1 MARIAIIA
9 LLLLATSP
17 ALAEPAQPDA
27 PPADAGAPT
36 PPAAA
41 APAEQ
46 NAATPPAATPPPSD
60 ADLRESVCLMIE
72 ASARAHNLPL
82 EFFARVIWQES
93 RFQPGVVGPRTRS
106 GERAQGIAQFMPRTA
121 AERGLLD
128 PFDPVQALP
137 KSAEFLRELA
147 DQFGNLGL
155 AAAAYNAGPQRVRDW
170 LSGRRTLP
178 AETQNYVQ
186 AITGIS
192 ADEWARS
199 GKREPVQ
206 PARPNCT
213 QLMALLHRAPNPFVQ
228 KLEERV
234 NIVKRGGGGRQPVG
248 RAARRRVLARPCA
261 VELRDAG
268 QALCRGAD
276 RTRPEPPQQRV
287 PQPRH
292 PAVLPGAGGRRDA
305 PGGGLLVRQH
315 PPRRRRLH
323 RAAQRRELTG
333 VNVGGGATG
342 ASGYRFSPRI
352 TETKTAAICTNTEIL
367 LAMAATTT
375 TQRASCSIQP
385 RARVVGRIAS
395 LPGAGD
401 QKAHKQGLRPCDSR
415 RLSRA
420 KGPAPS

>member
-1 MARIAIIA
+1 MARIAVIA
-9 LLLLATSP
+9 LMLLASVP
-17 ALAEPAQPDA
+17 ARAEPAQPEA
-27 PPADAGAPT
+27 P

-41 APAEQ
+41 PPSDTAAPPPPS
-46 NAATPPAATPPPSD
+46 NPPRRRSRTPRPPPAAGARAPSD

-72 ASARAHNLPL
+72 SSARAHNLPL

-178 AETQNYVQ
+178 AETRNYVQ
-186 AITGIS
+186 AITGLS
-192 ADEWARS
+192 ADEWAKS

-234 NIVKRGGGGRQPVG
+234 NIV
-248 RAARRRVLARPCA
+248 
-261 VELRDAG
+261 AG
-268 QALCRGAD
+268 SPWGVQL
-276 RTRPEPPQQRV
+276 
-287 PQPRH
+287 
-292 PAVLPGAGGRRDA
+292 A
-305 PGGGLLVRQH
+305 PG
-315 PPRRRRLH
+315 
-323 RAAQRRELTG
+323 
-333 VNVGGGATG
+333 
-342 ASGYRFSPRI
+342 
-352 TETKTAAICTNTEIL
+352 
-367 LAMAATTT
+367 
-375 TQRASCSIQP
+375 
-385 RARVVGRIAS
+385 
-395 LPGAGD
+395 
-401 QKAHKQGLRPCDSR
+401 
-415 RLSRA
+415 SRA
-420 KGPAPS
+420 TMRWRTTPCWPSAMPRC